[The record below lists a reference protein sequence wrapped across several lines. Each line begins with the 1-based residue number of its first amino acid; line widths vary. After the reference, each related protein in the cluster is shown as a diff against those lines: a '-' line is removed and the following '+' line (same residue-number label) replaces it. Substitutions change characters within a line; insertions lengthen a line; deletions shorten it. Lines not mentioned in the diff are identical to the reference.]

1 MEKHQST
8 TRLLL
13 LTLVTFDSLT
23 SSRLPLEKKLCPT
36 EGAVVTAVSLTQTGL
51 AKGPTHWDGFGLVN
65 KTYASQSIPL
75 GLVMY
80 GFTVWFFMSDHVQQM
95 FFLSVKS
102 GAQVETRTA
111 MSKVGPVLIG
121 RRRLAHPYY
130 TKYTNRVTNGGS
142 FFPHIFSTS
151 MLHPRGNRAA
161 NLDLRSAAGV
171 TLELPELVAV
181 PGDVDVMGGTLH
193 LGSRQNGP
201 TDDPRGPSSE
211 LAALRR
217 AQDMHCFK
225 CAIEIRSH
233 TIPSRSFK
241 SAAGFYA
248 RAQK

>member
-95 FFLSVKS
+95 FFFVSQKRGPGGNPNSNVKGGASVDWKEASCPSILYKIYKS
-102 GAQVETRTA
+102 GDQR
-111 MSKVGPVLIG
+111 GL
-121 RRRLAHPYY
+121 
-130 TKYTNRVTNGGS
+130 
-142 FFPHIFSTS
+142 IFSSYFFNVHAAPTWK
-151 MLHPRGNRAA
+151 PRC
-161 NLDLRSAAGV
+161 
-171 TLELPELVAV
+171 E
-181 PGDVDVMGGTLH
+181 
-193 LGSRQNGP
+193 
-201 TDDPRGPSSE
+201 PRPPIC
-211 LAALRR
+211 RWR
-217 AQDMHCFK
+217 D
-225 CAIEIRSH
+225 
-233 TIPSRSFK
+233 
-241 SAAGFYA
+241 A
-248 RAQK
+248 RASGARRCSGRCRRHGRHSSPGQSPERSDRRPKGAIFRTRSPETSTGHALLQMCD